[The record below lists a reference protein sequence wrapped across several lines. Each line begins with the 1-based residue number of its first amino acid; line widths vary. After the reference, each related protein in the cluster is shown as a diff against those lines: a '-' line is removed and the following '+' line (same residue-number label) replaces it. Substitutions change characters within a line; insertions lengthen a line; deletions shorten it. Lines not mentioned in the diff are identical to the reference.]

1 MVPGGE
7 IENFWVAERFPGD
20 VVTLPAVTHD
30 KASSAPRRDTDKDQE
45 LLRRLRERLQQIKR
59 RLTDIEARVAALRT
73 TEKAVTLREFT
84 EKQLNG
90 ERPDDQETYAS
101 HPRTAAEKYTTS

>member
-1 MVPGGE
+1 MTQPV
-7 IENFWVAERFPGD
+7 RR
-20 VVTLPAVTHD
+20 
-30 KASSAPRRDTDKDQE
+30 SRRDADKDQE

-59 RLTDIEARVAALRT
+59 QMTDIGARVDALRT

-101 HPRTAAEKYTTS
+101 YPRTAAEKYTTS

>member
-1 MVPGGE
+1 M
-7 IENFWVAERFPGD
+7 
-20 VVTLPAVTHD
+20 
-30 KASSAPRRDTDKDQE
+30 DQE
-45 LLRRLRERLQQIKR
+45 ILLRIRERLQQIKR
-59 RLTDIEARVAALRT
+59 RLIEIEARVDALRT

-101 HPRTAAEKYTTS
+101 NPRTAAEKYTTG

>member
-1 MVPGGE
+1 MTQPV
-7 IENFWVAERFPGD
+7 RR
-20 VVTLPAVTHD
+20 
-30 KASSAPRRDTDKDQE
+30 SRRDADEDQE

-59 RLTDIEARVAALRT
+59 QMTDIGARVDALRT

-90 ERPDDQETYAS
+90 KKPDDQETYAS
-101 HPRTAAEKYTTS
+101 HPRTAAEKYTTG

>member
-1 MVPGGE
+1 MTQPV
-7 IENFWVAERFPGD
+7 RR
-20 VVTLPAVTHD
+20 
-30 KASSAPRRDTDKDQE
+30 SRRDADKDQE

-59 RLTDIEARVAALRT
+59 QMTDIGARVDALRT

-90 ERPDDQETYAS
+90 KRSDDQETYAS
-101 HPRTAAEKYTTS
+101 RPRTAAEKYTAG

>member
-1 MVPGGE
+1 MTQPV
-7 IENFWVAERFPGD
+7 
-20 VVTLPAVTHD
+20 
-30 KASSAPRRDTDKDQE
+30 RRSRRVTDKDQE
-45 LLRRLRERLQQIKR
+45 LLLRLRERLQQMKR
-59 RLTDIEARVAALRT
+59 LLTDIEARVDAFRT

-101 HPRTAAEKYTTS
+101 NPRTAAEKYTTG

>member
-1 MVPGGE
+1 MTQPV
-7 IENFWVAERFPGD
+7 RR
-20 VVTLPAVTHD
+20 
-30 KASSAPRRDTDKDQE
+30 SRRDADKDQE

-59 RLTDIEARVAALRT
+59 QLTDIGARVDALRT

-90 ERPDDQETYAS
+90 ERPDDHRLRHIGDVESPAPVAISVITHS
-101 HPRTAAEKYTTS
+101 ITTCSPIRAD

>member
-1 MVPGGE
+1 MTQPV
-7 IENFWVAERFPGD
+7 RR
-20 VVTLPAVTHD
+20 
-30 KASSAPRRDTDKDQE
+30 SRRDADKDQE

-59 RLTDIEARVAALRT
+59 QMTDIGARVDALRT

-90 ERPDDQETYAS
+90 KKPDDQETYAS